1 MTYSGRA
8 IRRSDVLPVRLATA
22 ASSRTGARQLWR
34 WWMALALL
42 LLACDAALGSA
53 AFGTG
58 HSPAVS
64 AGPAT
69 SAYSYEVEHCEAD
82 CSYDP
87 VQHVAIPRAS
97 ATAVG
102 GSAAARQAGGHQVP
116 TNGLAGFAS
125 PGFAAEGEGGGLLAG
140 LKGRY
145 RAVRMGGGDAGSIS
159 LGGAEFSDDEI
170 AQLTYQHIGAGDIA
184 GRPAL
189 DEISAALAKGER
201 VPLEGQNAFK
211 YEYGGVRVIV
221 NGDAPWRS
229 TAYYPG
235 R

>member
-1 MTYSGRA
+1 MTTPATHPPATPRW
-8 IRRSDVLPVRLATA
+8 RVLLLAALTA
-22 ASSRTGARQLWR
+22 L
-34 WWMALALL
+34 LALL
-42 LLACDAALGSA
+42 FGAGTASAAALPA
-53 AFGTG
+53 AETRVGAI
-58 HSPAVS
+58 SPAVTTVVGVAEHIA
-64 AGPAT
+64 AG
-69 SAYSYEVEHCEAD
+69 
-82 CSYDP
+82 
-87 VQHVAIPRAS
+87 Q
-97 ATAVG
+97 
-102 GSAAARQAGGHQVP
+102 HQVRAP
-116 TNGLAGFAS
+116 SQSQIVVGHCVAT
-125 PGFAAEGEGGGLLAG
+125 EGKGGGLLAG